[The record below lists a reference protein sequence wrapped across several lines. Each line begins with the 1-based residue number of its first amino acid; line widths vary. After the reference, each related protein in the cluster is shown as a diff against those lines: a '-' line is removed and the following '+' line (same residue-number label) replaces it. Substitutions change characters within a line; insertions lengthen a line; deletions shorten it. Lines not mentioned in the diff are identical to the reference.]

1 MFKRREP
8 NFGAMPPEM
17 NPNPYQQGFYQD
29 NQMQRIFYQFEE
41 MSRKLRNL
49 NNRLRRIENYLG
61 LRNEDKYDEDLY
73 TND

>member
-8 NFGAMPPEM
+8 SFNGMQEM

-29 NQMQRIFYQFEE
+29 NQLQRVFYQFEE
-41 MSRKLRNL
+41 TNRKLRNL
-49 NNRLRRIENYLG
+49 NNRIRRIENYLG
-61 LRNEDKYDEDLY
+61 LRNEDKFDEDLY